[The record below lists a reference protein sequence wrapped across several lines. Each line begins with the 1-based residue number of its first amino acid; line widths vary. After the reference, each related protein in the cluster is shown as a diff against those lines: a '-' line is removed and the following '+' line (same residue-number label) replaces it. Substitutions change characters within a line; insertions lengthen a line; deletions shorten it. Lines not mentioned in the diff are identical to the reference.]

1 MGRVRGGGR
10 RGRRAALTAEGEGT
24 VMERRE
30 GGGRGRGRERE
41 YTGDDDKGKVVAE
54 DIEGTELLETDTG
67 ALADNFL
74 SMSMSLSAFLS
85 RSPILSYL
93 FLFVLPE
100 VGEDDA
106 ENGVRLIII
115 LAGKVALLIFILLSP
130 APEI

>member
-30 GGGRGRGRERE
+30 GGGRGRGRE